1 LKIDIRS
8 VTVHIRNSA
17 QSKGEEIIMKQFI
30 KWQLVIILVLSASV
44 ACAGNVDVNINLG
57 GPPRPVIVR
66 EPEYQPPMHFQVD
79 EDVQF
84 IFPGQLGFYVAV
96 GLPYDLFF
104 VQNNYYLYRDGR
116 WSRASHSHGP
126 WVYVDRR
133 ALPPGLRKHKME
145 RIHHYRDQE
154 YVVYRQD
161 REHYHGKHF
170 RSPKEEW
177 KEQRK
182 DEKEL
187 RKEMKRDEKEDR
199 KDAKREEKE
208 DRKDAKRA
216 EKEER
221 KGHKKDK

>member
-1 LKIDIRS
+1 
-8 VTVHIRNSA
+8 
-17 QSKGEEIIMKQFI
+17 MKQLI
-30 KWQLVIILVLSASV
+30 KWQFVTILMFTASV
-44 ACAGNVDVNINLG
+44 AYAGNVDVNINIG
-57 GPPRPVIVR
+57 EQPRQVVVH
-66 EPEYQPPMHFQVD
+66 EPAYQPPLHIQVD

-84 IFPGQLGFYVAV
+84 LYPRPLGFYVAV

-116 WSRASHSHGP
+116 WSRAPRSQGP
-126 WVYVDRR
+126 WVYVERR

-154 YVVYRQD
+154 YGVYRRDQD
-161 REHYHGKHF
+161 RYRGKHF

-177 KEQRK
+177 KEQRR

-187 RKEMKRDEKEDR
+187 HKEMKRDEKADR
-199 KDAKREEKE
+199 KDAKRE
-208 DRKDAKRA
+208 

-221 KGHKKDK
+221 KGHKKDKNKD

>member
-1 LKIDIRS
+1 
-8 VTVHIRNSA
+8 
-17 QSKGEEIIMKQFI
+17 MKQLI
-30 KWQLVIILVLSASV
+30 KWQLVTILMLSASV

-57 GPPRPVIVR
+57 GQPRQVIVR
-66 EPEYQPPMHFQVD
+66 EPQVN

-84 IFPGQLGFYVAV
+84 IYPNQLGFYVAA

-116 WSRASHSHGP
+116 WSRSSHSQGP

-154 YVVYRQD
+154 YGVYRQAPE
-161 REHYHGKHF
+161 RYRGKHF
-170 RSPKEEW
+170 RSPREEW

-182 DEKEL
+182 DGKEL

-199 KDAKREEKE
+199 KDAKRAEKEDRKAAKREEKE
-208 DRKDAKRA
+208 DRKS
-216 EKEER
+216 
-221 KGHKKDK
+221 HKKDK